1 VGSNELRIWESTP
14 RVAST
19 ASTAPK
25 RQCFSRNSR
34 RHSRRRR
41 IMVLGFAPNRHDRT
55 EDGRRPQKGWIARSG
70 SARGRAVSNVP
81 PPQHLCLPL
90 LPPLNRGLLFA
101 WSSMDARY
109 LRGCGCLAL
118 IDSCQQEMNAQNGFG
133 QSWMSWS
140 RCLRMP
146 PRQRSMRATCR
157 RREAADGT
165 QRRSSGC
172 ASAWPLVHVA
182 NRGRG
187 FWRAT
192 ELVPVV

>member
-1 VGSNELRIWESTP
+1 
-14 RVAST
+14 
-19 ASTAPK
+19 
-25 RQCFSRNSR
+25 
-34 RHSRRRR
+34 
-41 IMVLGFAPNRHDRT
+41 MVLGFAPNRHDRT
-55 EDGRRPQKGWIARSG
+55 ADGRRSQKGWIGSRSG
-70 SARGRAVSNVP
+70 PARGRAVSNVP

-172 ASAWPLVHVA
+172 ASAWALVHVV

-187 FWRAT
+187 FWRAGWNRT
-192 ELVPVV
+192 ARLLAPARRTMGLEGIMSVTVACRGLPLSHEARPC